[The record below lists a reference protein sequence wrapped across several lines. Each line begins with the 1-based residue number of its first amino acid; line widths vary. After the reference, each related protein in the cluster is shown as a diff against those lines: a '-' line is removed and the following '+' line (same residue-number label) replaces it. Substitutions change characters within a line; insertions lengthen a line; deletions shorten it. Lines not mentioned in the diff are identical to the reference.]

1 MTDSINKTINNTINN
16 TSNNTSNNTINNPST
31 ATNQSNT
38 AGHVDDYYASYYTT
52 AKSFAD
58 FLNNIQTT
66 ESSLA
71 FKNDFEKLNHQKI
84 LKYILKLCSPI
95 RSMIFK
101 HDPELFNSPF
111 NFIPGINISEYQKLM
126 NNEQKEELWRFMVRI
141 YLYSTAIHK
150 AEALKAEEVEKAEDE
165 ITIKKSDISIKSLQ
179 EEQPTINDFIDN
191 IGDLINPE
199 TLAEGVGNI
208 SDADIHKM
216 TEQVF
221 DLLNLDDS
229 VDSIDKMD
237 MEELVKGARDAI
249 KTTDFTKGTF
259 KDNVLATANKMG
271 DIVNER
277 QPGILKNIEKKIEPH
292 LKDIKM
298 NEDGS
303 ISTEQVTEVIK
314 KMTKG
319 KMNGIDDSMI
329 NSALNQLGLSNGGK
343 GNRKLRRM
351 MSKQNKH

>member
-1 MTDSINKTINNTINN
+1 MTDSINKTNIATNNAINNA
-16 TSNNTSNNTINNPST
+16 SVASV
-31 ATNQSNT
+31 ATRQSNT
-38 AGHVDDYYASYYTT
+38 AGHDDYYASYYTA

-150 AEALKAEEVEKAEDE
+150 TEALKAAD

-229 VDSIDKMD
+229 VDGIDKMD

-292 LKDIKM
+292 LKDIKP

-319 KMNGIDDSMI
+319 KMNGIDNSMI

>member
-1 MTDSINKTINNTINN
+1 MTDSINN
-16 TSNNTSNNTINNPST
+16 TSIASVASV
-31 ATNQSNT
+31 ATNT
-38 AGHVDDYYASYYTT
+38 AGHEDYYASYYTT

-126 NNEQKEELWRFMVRI
+126 NNEQKEELWRFIVRI

-150 AEALKAEEVEKAEDE
+150 TEALKAEEVEKAAD
-165 ITIKKSDISIKSLQ
+165 ITVKKSDISIKSLQ

-216 TEQVF
+216 TEQMF
-221 DLLNLDDS
+221 DLLNFDNIDN
-229 VDSIDKMD
+229 IDKMD

>member
-1 MTDSINKTINNTINN
+1 MTDSSSNTINN
-16 TSNNTSNNTINNPST
+16 TGVAGV

-38 AGHVDDYYASYYTT
+38 AGHDDYYASYYTA

-126 NNEQKEELWRFMVRI
+126 NNEQKEELWRFMIRI

-150 AEALKAEEVEKAEDE
+150 AEALKAAD

-216 TEQVF
+216 TEQMF
-221 DLLNLDDS
+221 DLLNFDN

>member
-1 MTDSINKTINNTINN
+1 MTDSI
-16 TSNNTSNNTINNPST
+16 NNTINNPSI
-31 ATNQSNT
+31 ATNNPSVASVASNQSNT
-38 AGHVDDYYASYYTT
+38 AGHVDDYYASYYTA

-150 AEALKAEEVEKAEDE
+150 TEALKAEEVEKAEDE

-221 DLLNLDDS
+221 DLLNFDDT
-229 VDSIDKMD
+229 VDKMD